1 MSATSIT
8 RSLLL
13 VAVTA
18 ATVCTSSTARAQ
30 GWINPEIYNSGRNVT
45 GVRYDPFTGQI
56 IVRTDQNKVR
66 ESYLDPNRNQIDPGS
81 YRRVNRYETDL
92 NGVRWHVTGTQWTS
106 NGVPH
111 GNLSRRRMGGNPGG
125 PVVED
130 RNETVLFSAQPGG
143 QNRSNNNTST
153 NRRSSNTRRYNTA
166 KPAVR
171 SYSPF

>member
-13 VAVTA
+13 VAVTVV
-18 ATVCTSSTARAQ
+18 TTSTSSTAQAQ

-56 IVRTDQNKVR
+56 IVRTNQSKVR

-111 GNLSRRRMGGNPGG
+111 GNLSRRRIGGNTGG

-130 RNETVLFSAQPGG
+130 RNEHVAFDASVGG
-143 QNRSNNNTST
+143 QSRSKNTST
-153 NRRSSNTRRYNTA
+153 NRRSSNNRRYNTA

>member
-1 MSATSIT
+1 MSASIT

-13 VAVTA
+13 VVVTVV
-18 ATVCTSSTARAQ
+18 TISTSSTAQAQ
-30 GWINPEIYNSGRNVT
+30 GWINPEIYNSGRQVT
-45 GVRYDPFTGQI
+45 GARYCPFTGQI
-56 IVRTDQNKVR
+56 IVRTDQTKVR

-111 GNLSRRRMGGNPGG
+111 GNLSRRRVVGNPGG

-130 RNETVLFSAQPGG
+130 RNETVIYSAPTGG
-143 QNRSNNNTST
+143 GNRSKHTST
-153 NRRSSNTRRYNTA
+153 KRRSSNSSRYSAA
-166 KPAVR
+166 KSAVQR
-171 SYSPF
+171 YSPF